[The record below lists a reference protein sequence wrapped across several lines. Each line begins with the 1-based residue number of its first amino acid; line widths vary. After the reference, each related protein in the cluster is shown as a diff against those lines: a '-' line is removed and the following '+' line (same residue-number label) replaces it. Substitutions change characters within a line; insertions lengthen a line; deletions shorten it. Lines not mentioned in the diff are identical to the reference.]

1 MVKFRLFCMFRM
13 FRILK
18 KQEHKTMIKP
28 INKLQIWDRPESAQN
43 VIHNS

>member
-1 MVKFRLFCMFRM
+1 M
-13 FRILK
+13 LK
-18 KQEHKTMIKP
+18 PFQGIVAVLDKIQEYKNTKTMIKP